1 MFKHILSAILF
12 IYSTSTLII
21 AQELKTGTKE
31 SQQSSVN
38 SAEETTSTDNLLV
51 KDSDANV
58 LMQIND
64 EGSSGSIT
72 LPSLSTIGTS
82 SDKLYNIGSSLY
94 WNGSALGTA
103 GSAGGWTDDGSVIRL
118 SLNTD
123 KVGIGTT
130 VPTTAL
136 HVTGNDGVLFEGT
149 YHNGTA
155 LSLGAGTRMMWYPKK
170 AAFRAGSISGT
181 QWDDANIGYYSTA
194 MGYNTTASGY
204 SSTAMGREI
213 EAGGDYSFAIAL
225 NDQNGTN
232 VTQANTMAI
241 MGGKVGIG
249 TANPYSKLAVG
260 GNGLSTATIY
270 GFNNATSGN
279 VSWGW
284 FEEASNEARAVYGL
298 ATSTS
303 GTTYGGTFNASNS
316 PNGTGVWASGGQYDF
331 WAHSGTYG
339 NSSSIRWKRN
349 IVEIDNPLRK
359 IAEIRGVYFDWDEE
373 HGNKHSV
380 GFIAEE
386 VGKLLPEIVFYEE
399 NGIDAKGMD
408 YPKITPL
415 LVEAVKALV
424 AENDK
429 LKQRLEALENKL
441 NK

>member
-279 VSWGW
+279 VS
-284 FEEASNEARAVYGL
+284 
-298 ATSTS
+298 
-303 GTTYGGTFNASNS
+303 
-316 PNGTGVWASGGQYDF
+316 
-331 WAHSGTYG
+331 
-339 NSSSIRWKRN
+339 
-349 IVEIDNPLRK
+349 
-359 IAEIRGVYFDWDEE
+359 
-373 HGNKHSV
+373 
-380 GFIAEE
+380 
-386 VGKLLPEIVFYEE
+386 
-399 NGIDAKGMD
+399 
-408 YPKITPL
+408 
-415 LVEAVKALV
+415 
-424 AENDK
+424 
-429 LKQRLEALENKL
+429 
-441 NK
+441 